1 MNFNCL
7 LMLSASAEPEFLPVI
22 SVNIWQILASLANL
36 LILFLLLKKFLYK
49 PVTNVLEKRR
59 ADIEGDYAAA
69 DEAKRAAM
77 VSKAE
82 YEKKLSGAEAETDE
96 MRKMAADEAK
106 RHGERIIAEAREK
119 ADGIVR
125 QAEAQIE
132 LERKKA
138 ESDMKREI
146 AEVST
151 KLAQKLIEREL
162 DAETHRDIIDSVI
175 NDMGNE

>member
-1 MNFNCL
+1 MN
-7 LMLSASAEPEFLPVI
+7 MEVI
-22 SVNIWQILASLANL
+22 SVNIWQMLVSLANL
-36 LILFLLLKKFLYK
+36 TILFLLLKKFLYK
-49 PVTNVLEKRR
+49 PVISVLEKRR

-69 DEAKRAAM
+69 DEAKRAALA
-77 VSKAE
+77 SKTE
-82 YEKKLSGAEAETDE
+82 YEEKLSHAELEADE
-96 MRKMAADEAK
+96 MRKSAADEAK
-106 RHGERIIAEAREK
+106 RHGERLVAEARDK

-151 KLAQKLIEREL
+151 KLAEKLIEREL
-162 DAETHRDIIDSVI
+162 NADTHRELIDSVI